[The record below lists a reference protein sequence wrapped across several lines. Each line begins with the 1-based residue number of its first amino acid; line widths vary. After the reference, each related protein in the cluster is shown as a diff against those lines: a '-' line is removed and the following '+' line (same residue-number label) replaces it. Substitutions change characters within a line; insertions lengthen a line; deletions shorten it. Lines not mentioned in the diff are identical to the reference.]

1 MSLDVTFTL
10 EDIVEQLGKYEKQL
24 VDTENAVQQIKGAI
38 AACKHQMQWLA
49 QKQTNLVQKKAE
61 GEKQNA
67 VKEGIEPEGDSSEH
81 QDGDSSGKESKPSS
95 SDCLQQGGEV
105 EKQQQQERV
114 QII

>member
-10 EDIVEQLGKYEKQL
+10 EDIVEQLNKYEKQL
-24 VDTENAVQQIKGAI
+24 FDAENAVQQIKGAI

-49 QKQTNLVQKKAE
+49 QKQTELVIKKAE
-61 GEKQNA
+61 GELNNA
-67 VKEGIEPEGDSSEH
+67 AQEGNEPEGDSSEH

-105 EKQQQQERV
+105 QQQQQERI